1 MPAGAQPGGKRKGA
15 PACLAEKWG
24 IKMLSSQ
31 GGSGAHV
38 KRPRA
43 MPAAA
48 QPPSHMLRAP
58 CCNALAVDACAVHA
72 PVRPCQ
78 AYGQQRGSKDDP
90 AHYNSHARHRATAAA
105 APPLLHFRT
114 YKRRGAAFHCM
125 CCSPKA
131 RTASM
136 CHPDPKQRL
145 CVCSWACMC
154 VRTQEGL
161 HFDVDGRVG
170 VVFNISDRYMLGS
183 LSMLTVGVAPHE
195 MYASMQQ
202 VLTFIAN
209 KERETEQ
216 ANSMAGRR

>member
-1 MPAGAQPGGKRKGA
+1 
-15 PACLAEKWG
+15 
-24 IKMLSSQ
+24 
-31 GGSGAHV
+31 
-38 KRPRA
+38 
-43 MPAAA
+43 
-48 QPPSHMLRAP
+48 
-58 CCNALAVDACAVHA
+58 
-72 PVRPCQ
+72 
-78 AYGQQRGSKDDP
+78 
-90 AHYNSHARHRATAAA
+90 
-105 APPLLHFRT
+105 
-114 YKRRGAAFHCM
+114 
-125 CCSPKA
+125 
-131 RTASM
+131 
-136 CHPDPKQRL
+136 
-145 CVCSWACMC
+145 MC